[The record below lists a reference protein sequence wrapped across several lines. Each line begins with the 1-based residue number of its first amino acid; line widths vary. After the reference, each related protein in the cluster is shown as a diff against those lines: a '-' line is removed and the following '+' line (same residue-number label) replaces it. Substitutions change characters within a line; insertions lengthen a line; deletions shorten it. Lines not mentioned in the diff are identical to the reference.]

1 MSPLEKRNAALR
13 RFGLSI
19 TVFTVAGAFLLG
31 FEDSWAQPLVALAVA
46 YPLELALEALEA
58 WADRRRPRFL
68 GGPSAFVHYLL
79 PAHITALSIALLL
92 YPNARLGP
100 IAFATAVAIG
110 SKFVL
115 RVKVGGVK
123 RHFVNPSNLGITATL
138 LLYPWVGIAPPY
150 QFTENIFGV
159 WDWVLPAAVLA
170 SGTLL
175 NAKLTGKGP
184 LILGWIG
191 AFALQGIV
199 RSAVFGTPLVAP
211 LLPMTGLV
219 FVLYTN
225 YMVTDPG
232 TTPVA
237 PRSQVAFGVL
247 TAALYGLLVAFHVV
261 FGLFFALT
269 LASACRGVGLY
280 LLGLRR
286 PARAPE

>member
-1 MSPLEKRNAALR
+1 M
-13 RFGLSI
+13 
-19 TVFTVAGAFLLG
+19 
-31 FEDSWAQPLVALAVA
+31 
-46 YPLELALEALEA
+46 
-58 WADRRRPRFL
+58 
-68 GGPSAFVHYLL
+68 PS
-79 PAHITALSIALLL
+79 S
-92 YPNARLGP
+92 
-100 IAFATAVAIG
+100 
-110 SKFVL
+110 
-115 RVKVGGVK
+115 
-123 RHFVNPSNLGITATL
+123 
-138 LLYPWVGIAPPY
+138 
-150 QFTENIFGV
+150 
-159 WDWVLPAAVLA
+159 PAAVPA

-199 RSAVFGTPLVAP
+199 RSAVFGTPIVAP
-211 LLPMTGLV
+211 LVPMTGLV

-286 PARAPE
+286 PARAPEAVPARAS